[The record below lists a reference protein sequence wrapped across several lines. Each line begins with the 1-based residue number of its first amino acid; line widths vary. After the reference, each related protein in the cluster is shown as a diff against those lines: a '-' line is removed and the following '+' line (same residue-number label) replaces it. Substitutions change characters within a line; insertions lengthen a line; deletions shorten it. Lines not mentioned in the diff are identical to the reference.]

1 MSPEAE
7 AKRSLL
13 MSLFMDPTGPDE
25 TNRNGLRNMIPQEL
39 DAPIDSQSHTA
50 LHWAATLSR
59 MPLLR
64 ALIEAGASPFR
75 VNEAGETAL
84 MRACIVTNSMDH
96 NSFPELLDVLGV
108 TIDVRDVKG
117 RTVLHHIAVTSAV
130 KGRNSA
136 SRYYLE
142 SLLEWVV
149 RQGSAP
155 SSQNAPGSLTAPAK
169 MGIGRFMSEIV
180 NAQDSS
186 GDTALNI
193 AARIGNRS
201 IVSQLLEVG
210 ADPNIA
216 NRAGLRPLDF
226 GIGTDAE
233 DNRNGEAG
241 PEKNGNAQ
249 GASQKNRENSD
260 EVVNC
265 ESTFA
270 SSNPPLSRLTILQ
283 Q

>member
-1 MSPEAE
+1 
-7 AKRSLL
+7 
-13 MSLFMDPTGPDE
+13 
-25 TNRNGLRNMIPQEL
+25 
-39 DAPIDSQSHTA
+39 
-50 LHWAATLSR
+50 
-59 MPLLR
+59 
-64 ALIEAGASPFR
+64 
-75 VNEAGETAL
+75 
-84 MRACIVTNSMDH
+84 
-96 NSFPELLDVLGV
+96 
-108 TIDVRDVKG
+108 
-117 RTVLHHIAVTSAV
+117 
-130 KGRNSA
+130 
-136 SRYYLE
+136 
-142 SLLEWVV
+142 
-149 RQGSAP
+149 
-155 SSQNAPGSLTAPAK
+155 